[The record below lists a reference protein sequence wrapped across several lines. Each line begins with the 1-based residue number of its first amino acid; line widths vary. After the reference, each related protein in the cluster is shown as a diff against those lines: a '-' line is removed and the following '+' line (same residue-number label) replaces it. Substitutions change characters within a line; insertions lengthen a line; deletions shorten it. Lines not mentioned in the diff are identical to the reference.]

1 MISMEKQI
9 VDMLNKLAEKL
20 GVASAKI
27 WEWSLLQVKV
37 EIIQSI
43 ILVAMT
49 VVLIYPYCRWVVYVI
64 KNYDEIDDNNYSIPH
79 MLGLIIVG
87 IALLFM
93 SIGSAV
99 AIYNLPQLI
108 FNPEYSAFQN
118 ILDQLAKLR

>member
-1 MISMEKQI
+1 MEKQI

>member
-1 MISMEKQI
+1 MEKQI

-108 FNPEYSAFQN
+108 FNPEYSAFQT